1 MIYPFFC
8 NFLSIAVFPL
18 SASEIKH
25 EIKLRSLFVH
35 VRIRL

>member
-18 SASEIKH
+18 SALEIKH
-25 EIKLRSLFVH
+25 EIKLRSLFAH